1 MSLFQDSALRKACR
15 ENAALAEERVR
26 LTRELQSV
34 RAKFHRSLLNHFD
47 PFKITQAL
55 ETFETLDF
63 GGLLKELK
71 KQKAK
76 PKLSEEAEWEEFF
89 NTSKSAVLRL
99 SGEAAR
105 TDARING
112 SVAALY
118 GLTRDETPEI

>member
-89 NTSKSAVLRL
+89 NTSKTEILRL
-99 SGEAAR
+99 AAE
-105 TDARING
+105 TAKTVTEIDG
-112 SVAALY
+112 TVAGLY
-118 GLTRDETPEI
+118 GIGRAE

>member
-47 PFKITQAL
+47 PLKITSAL

-89 NTSKSAVLRL
+89 NTSKSEILRL
-99 SGEAAR
+99 AAE
-105 TDARING
+105 TARIDAEIDAA
-112 SVAALY
+112 VAGLY
-118 GLTRDETPEI
+118 GLAPDGG